1 MVFVL
6 GGVLFFL
13 LVNVNRQL
21 SFGNIHLYSHTMETV
36 FYSLGQNLGTL
47 SKVLERTMRD
57 RLEQFILT
65 SDNQFGFKPKH
76 GTDMSILPLNQINTI
91 SK

>member
-1 MVFVL
+1 
-6 GGVLFFL
+6 
-13 LVNVNRQL
+13 
-21 SFGNIHLYSHTMETV
+21 METV

-76 GTDMSILPLNQINTI
+76 ATDMCILALNEILDLYNGQNSTIFMCFIDASKAFDRINH
-91 SK
+91 